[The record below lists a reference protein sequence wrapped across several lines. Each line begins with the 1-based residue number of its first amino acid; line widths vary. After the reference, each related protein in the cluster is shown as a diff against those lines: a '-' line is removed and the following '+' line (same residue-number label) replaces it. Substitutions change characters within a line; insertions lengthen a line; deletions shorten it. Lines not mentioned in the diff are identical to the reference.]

1 MKSQNFILFL
11 SVLSLLACSSGSPDN
26 NNNLPNV
33 PVNETISLN
42 NPQFINLQFPGGW
55 AYANGGIKGLIIYNF
70 NGTEFA
76 AFDRACPHLSP
87 SQSCS
92 QMIVESNI
100 KLICPCDN
108 AEFNILNGAPLTT
121 GVLVGA
127 RAYRATLI
135 GSNTLTITN
144 F

>member
-1 MKSQNFILFL
+1 MSPKYLILFL
-11 SVLSLLACSSGSPDN
+11 SVLTLLSCSNGTPDN
-26 NNNLPNV
+26 NDNLPNV

-42 NPQFINLQFPGGW
+42 NPQYINLQFPGGW

-76 AFDRACPHLSP
+76 VFDRACPHLSP
-87 SQSCS
+87 SQGCS

-100 KLICPCDN
+100 KMICPCDN
-108 AEFNILNGAPLTT
+108 SEFNILNGAPLTT
-121 GVLVGA
+121 GIMVGA

-135 GSNTLTITN
+135 GNNTLSITN